1 MSDKLFL
8 AVCVC
13 LVSFSTRLCRDDIV
27 EWVSR
32 ALNKI
37 IGMEVYWQNYTVQV
51 PVASSS
57 KVEETWEREWEGR
70 REGRGAEREREREG
84 FALPAVLFIDV
95 GRRTSRQECIW
106 NMESWSVC
114 LY

>member
-57 KVEETWEREWEGR
+57 KVEDT
-70 REGRGAEREREREG
+70 RERRRWRKRSRERRG
-84 FALPAVLFIDV
+84 WGGSALL
-95 GRRTSRQECIW
+95 T
-106 NMESWSVC
+106 
-114 LY
+114 